1 MHKPALYEQNHRND
15 KIVRELLEKYKFNWR
30 ADGTDSLIDIGCA
43 SGDVTIRCLLPFLPP
58 NFGRLIG
65 IDISDKMISYAQE
78 KYSRPNVDFKQCDIG
93 VDIGDRLPH
102 VDHITSFL
110 CLHWVKNQKA
120 AIQNIYNLL
129 NDGGDCLLW
138 LASHN
143 QFYRAY
149 EEMAV
154 QEKWSK
160 YMDGVDS
167 FITPYQNVKNP
178 ELAFK
183 RLLEECE
190 FSTVQVEAVTYELK
204 YDDLN
209 QFKALLR
216 SVDPFYE
223 RIPVDQHECY
233 FDKLVL
239 AACGSTGSTDL
250 SSSFNVFM
258 HTIVAYAKK

>member
-1 MHKPALYEQNHRND
+1 MYKPELYEENHRHD
-15 KIVRELLEKYKFNWR
+15 KIVLELLEKYKFDWR

-43 SGDVTIRCLLPFLPP
+43 SGDVTIKYILPLLPP
-58 NFGRLIG
+58 NFKHLIG
-65 IDISDKMISYAQE
+65 VDVSDKMISYAQE
-78 KYSRPNVDFKQCDIG
+78 KYSRPNVEFKLFDIG
-93 VDIGDRLPH
+93 VDSSDRLQH

-110 CLHWVKNQKA
+110 CLHWVKDQKA

-149 EEMAV
+149 EQMAV

-160 YMDGVDS
+160 YMGGVDS
-167 FITPYQNVKNP
+167 FITPYQNLKSP

-183 RLLEECE
+183 RLLEECG
-190 FSTVQVEAVTYELK
+190 FSTIHVEAEKHEFTF
-204 YDDLN
+204 DDVN

-223 RIPVDQHECY
+223 RIPTDQHENY
-233 FDKLVL
+233 FNQVVF
-239 AACGSTGSTDL
+239 ATCASTHL
-250 SSSFNVFM
+250 SSSFNVSM
-258 HTIVAYAKK
+258 RSIVAYAKK